1 MKKLMIILSF
11 MFILV
16 ACDNQN
22 IDEEHYAYIGNLG
35 WTIASFDSTEQ
46 VTLDFAPE
54 KISNIKAAN
63 ITFIEEFIGKEL
75 NITTYKLKEKDPEG
89 DDLIINVYEYEGEIV
104 GSIGEITNYTPGMFN
119 PSDKKGLEDSFER
132 SR

>member
-54 KISNIKAAN
+54 TIENYKAAN
-63 ITFIEEFIGKEL
+63 ITFIEDFIGEVL

-89 DDLIINVYEYEGEIV
+89 DNLYEYEGEIV

-119 PSDKKGLEDSFER
+119 PSDKKGWEDSFER